1 MELPS
6 SAAAYSAFVCLM
18 AEEDLL
24 ADEEGDPEALGME
37 EQKVY
42 SRGHLRRWV
51 ILLDAGAIW
60 KCSPELHPA
69 LRSERNSRLLR

>member
-6 SAAAYSAFVCLM
+6 SAAAYSAFVCLT

-37 EQKVY
+37 EEKVY
-42 SRGHLRRWV
+42 SRGHLRHRV
-51 ILLDAGAIW
+51 TPPDAGAI
-60 KCSPELHPA
+60 
-69 LRSERNSRLLR
+69 